1 MITSIDHDGNGC
13 ISFVEFVRLMEKDP
27 HDDGDIQNEI
37 REAFRVFDTEGYG
50 YIPADDL
57 TEILT
62 TMGDKLTL
70 GQAYVKNTKT
80 YQYLQ

>member
-1 MITSIDHDGNGC
+1 
-13 ISFVEFVRLMEKDP
+13 MEKDP

-37 REAFRVFDTEGYG
+37 REAFRVFDTEDNG
-50 YIPADDL
+50 YISADDL

-70 GQAYVKNTKT
+70 GIKL
-80 YQYLQ
+80 YLR